1 MLAHAVEGYLARS
14 SWIRRMFET
23 GIELKRRYGADAVQ
37 DLSLGN
43 PDLAPPAVVAD
54 ALRDLAD
61 RAAEPFAFGYM
72 PNAGYPELRAALAE
86 ALCAEQGVDLS
97 ANHVL
102 VTCGAAGA
110 INVVLRAVLNPG
122 DEVLA
127 IAPYFVEY
135 GFYVENH
142 GGRLVAVPARTPD
155 FGLDLAAVEAAIS
168 ARTRCVILNS
178 PNNPTGRVY
187 SAEELAALGALLARA
202 EARVGRPILIIAD
215 EPYRFLTYDGVRV
228 PSVMAAHPHSV
239 VVSSFSKSLGLA
251 GERLGYAAVNPTM
264 PEADDLMNGM
274 VLANRILGFV
284 NAPAVGQR
292 ILMKALG
299 HQVDTAVYVRRRT
312 AMMRLLDEA
321 GIRYVPPQGAFYF
334 FPEAP
339 GGDDEAF
346 VRILQEERIL
356 AVPGRGF
363 GMPGYFRLA
372 FCVDEAVIERA
383 RDGMIRAVAR
393 VRG

>member
-1 MLAHAVEGYLARS
+1 MLADAVEGYLARS

-23 GIELKRRYGADAVQ
+23 GLELKRRYGADAVQ

-43 PDLAPPAVVAD
+43 PDLAPPAVVAE
-54 ALRDLAD
+54 ALRGLAEH
-61 RAAEPFAFGYM
+61 AAEPFAFGYM
-72 PNAGYPELRAALAE
+72 SNAGYPELRAALAKSIS
-86 ALCAEQGVDLS
+86 AEQGGAIS
-97 ANHVL
+97 AEHVL
-102 VTCGAAGA
+102 ITCGAAGA

-135 GFYVENH
+135 GFYAENH

-155 FGLDLAAVEAAIS
+155 FGLDLDAIEAALS

-187 SAEELAALGALLARA
+187 SAKELAALGELLARA
-202 EARVGRPILIIAD
+202 EARLGHPLLLIAD
-215 EPYRFLTYDGVRV
+215 EPYRFLTYDGVCV
-228 PSVMAAHPHSV
+228 PSIMAVHPHAV

-251 GERLGYAAVNPTM
+251 GERVGYAVVNPAM
-264 PEADDLMNGM
+264 PGAETLMNGM

-284 NAPAVGQR
+284 NAPAIGQR

-312 AMMRLLDEA
+312 AMMRLLDDA

-346 VRILQEERIL
+346 VRALQEERIL

-372 FCVDEAVIERA
+372 FCVDQAIMERA

-393 VRG
+393 MQG